1 MRVAGRMRVVRKS
14 STLPLE
20 HFIEVFVVGCD
31 CCWLLLVVVVVVVVV
46 VGSICFASLFLY
58 SF

>member
-1 MRVAGRMRVVRKS
+1 MRVVRKS

-31 CCWLLLVVVVVVVVV
+31 CCWLLLVVVGVVVVVVVV